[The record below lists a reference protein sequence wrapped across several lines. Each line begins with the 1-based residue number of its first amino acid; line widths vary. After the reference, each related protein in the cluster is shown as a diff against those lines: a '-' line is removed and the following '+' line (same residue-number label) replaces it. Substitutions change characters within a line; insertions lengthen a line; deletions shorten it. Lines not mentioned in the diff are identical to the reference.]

1 MLHRKKANKSSNLM
15 VLVSR
20 IITLTIEILCH
31 SEPWNGGTN
40 WVTTQWDRFKM
51 QFKKVPLSIEQKT
64 ASREAVSNWNCKMQ
78 FLDDFSK
85 ELHFRLQTLRKTTF
99 SACDTKLHYS
109 IAYKIVLHSK
119 VNFFYCIVTKCY
131 YWVKIWV

>member
-1 MLHRKKANKSSNLM
+1 
-15 VLVSR
+15 
-20 IITLTIEILCH
+20 
-31 SEPWNGGTN
+31 
-40 WVTTQWDRFKM
+40 M

-99 SACDTKLHYS
+99 SASDTKLHYS
-109 IAYKIVLHSK
+109 IAYKIVLHSG
-119 VNFFYCIVTKCY
+119 CCY
-131 YWVKIWV
+131 ITNTNIKLTPTLTPASVF